1 MGAGYGVSMYGIYGV
16 GFQNFKKNEI
26 YFSFFE
32 KYYSPILDILIA
44 HLTDWLDQPINS
56 YGLIKVK
63 REYTEY
69 IDLVICFSQE
79 RISYFSKCM
88 LLPFKIF
95 EDCYEAF
102 HFTYFDKWWNI
113 ALLIASLYI

>member
-44 HLTDWLDQPINS
+44 HLTDWLDQPINN
-56 YGLIKVK
+56 L
-63 REYTEY
+63 
-69 IDLVICFSQE
+69 
-79 RISYFSKCM
+79 
-88 LLPFKIF
+88 
-95 EDCYEAF
+95 A
-102 HFTYFDKWWNI
+102 W
-113 ALLIASLYI
+113 